1 MFACGCICTWV
12 CTCSRVCM
20 FVCVRAC
27 VRACIHRSSV
37 ASDPKLQRLC
47 ARYALLAGDRP
58 HTTSSVSLRGHPLP
72 PCHPSANA
80 HARALPLLSL
90 PLLTS
95 AVLLVVLPISIID
108 GAVRI
113 GESPCSSTPVTRH
126 AHTGSS
132 TGLST
137 GQTPQGSCSSQTVR
151 VKEGRRCPHALPAS
165 APLHDRGSEGWVKV
179 HASTG
184 TSV

>member
-1 MFACGCICTWV
+1 MWV
-12 CTCSRVCM
+12 HLYLGERLLPS
-20 FVCVRAC
+20 VCVCVHTQKQWCIRPQPPTPQRA
-27 VRACIHRSSV
+27 VRPTGWGST
-37 ASDPKLQRLC
+37 PT
-47 ARYALLAGDRP
+47 P
-58 HTTSSVSLRGHPLP
+58 HLSVSLRGRPLP

>member
-12 CTCSRVCM
+12 CTCSRDCM
-20 FVCVRAC
+20 FVFVCAC
-27 VRACIHRSSV
+27 VRAYTEAVLHPTPSSN
-37 ASDPKLQRLC
+37 ASARGTPYWLGIDPT
-47 ARYALLAGDRP
+47 P
-58 HTTSSVSLRGHPLP
+58 HLSVSLRGNPLP

-113 GESPCSSTPVTRH
+113 GESPCSSTPITRH